1 MYMNP
6 FDMLGKWG
14 IFHKGV
20 YFTTKHNILD
30 PTSQVA
36 SACDVDIVVGHLQ
49 YIDHHLY
56 VLCTYFRT
64 CAYVSIDFALF
75 WNNCQETSR
84 KKETCICLHNIH
96 SKNNNIKWQQWRD
109 GCTFLPGT
117 LPILI
122 GCLLCYPNIHLRES
136 GECRKPRKSLL
147 IQVNVE
153 KFINFQLFE
162 TNCIDFKTCIPII
175 YRFKVFLNF
184 QFRFP
189 PMAMIFPSLFSVYSH
204 IKGPIRALQV
214 KLATTDLEWVLSR
227 LTWIVIQ

>member
-1 MYMNP
+1 MTK
-6 FDMLGKWG
+6 LGTYLRESGTLLISKVKGQGVKFLGEG
-14 IFHKGV
+14 IRHALRCPSFNNNSKFSLMKC
-20 YFTTKHNILD
+20 YYLNFTR
-30 PTSQVA
+30 
-36 SACDVDIVVGHLQ
+36 
-49 YIDHHLY
+49 
-56 VLCTYFRT
+56 FRFN
-64 CAYVSIDFALF
+64 Y
-75 WNNCQETSR
+75 CQETSR

-227 LTWIVIQ
+227 LTWIVIH